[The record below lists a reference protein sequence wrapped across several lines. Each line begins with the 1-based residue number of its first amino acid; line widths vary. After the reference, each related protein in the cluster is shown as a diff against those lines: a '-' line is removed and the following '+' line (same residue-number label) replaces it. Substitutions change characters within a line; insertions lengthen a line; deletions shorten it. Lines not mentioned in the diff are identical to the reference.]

1 MAKSTN
7 ISKTKKE
14 TQTEIELA
22 KKQFHETMNTIK
34 KEYTSIIEDLEQ
46 KNIKKQINELWT
58 DQNES

>member
-7 ISKTKKE
+7 MSKTQKE
-14 TQTEIELA
+14 IQTEIELA

-34 KEYTSIIEDLEQ
+34 QEYTATIEDLET
-46 KNIKKQINELWT
+46 KKIKKQINELWM